1 MLVVFFMTSRPTYDE
16 YFMKMAFLAASR
28 STCLRRKVGA
38 VLVKDKHVLSTGY
51 NGPPKGLKHCNETGC
66 LREQRRIPSGERH
79 EICRGLHAEQNAI
92 IQAALFGISIKDSIL
107 YVTNTPCVVCAKM
120 LINAGVSEIIYEGEY
135 PDDLATEMLAESKV
149 KLKKVRTE
157 KLNNFLENHL

>member
-1 MLVVFFMTSRPTYDE
+1 MTLRPSYDE
-16 YFMKMAFLAASR
+16 YFMKMAFLVASR

-38 VLVKDKHVLSTGY
+38 VLVKEKHVLSTGY

-66 LREQRRIPSGERH
+66 LREQLKIPSGERH

-92 IQAALFGISIKDSIL
+92 IQAAVFGIAIKDAIL

-120 LINAGVSEIIYEGEY
+120 LINAGVMEIIFEGDY
-135 PDDLATEMLAESKV
+135 PDNLATNMLAESNV
-149 KLKKVRTE
+149 KLKRYKSV
-157 KLNNFLENHL
+157 KSNNFLINPL

>member
-1 MLVVFFMTSRPTYDE
+1 MTSRPSYDE
-16 YFMKMAFLAASR
+16 YFMKMAFLSASR

-51 NGPPKGLKHCNETGC
+51 NGPPKGLRHCDETGC
-66 LREQRRIPSGERH
+66 MRERLGIPSGERH

-92 IQAALFGISIKDSIL
+92 IQAALFGISIKDSVL

-120 LINAGVSEIIYEGEY
+120 LINAGVKEIIYEGDY
-135 PDDLATEMLAESKV
+135 PDNLATEMLSESNM
-149 KLKKVRTE
+149 KLRRFQTAKSNK
-157 KLNNFLENHL
+157 FLENHF